1 MPSDLEFDILFLAIK
16 LGINDANLREMYCLV
31 LDFEQFSI
39 FLCDIN
45 FTKAFKW
52 TGFAKE
58 PFKNWL
64 LF

>member
-31 LDFEQFSI
+31 LGFEQFSI

-45 FTKAFKW
+45 FTKAFK
-52 TGFAKE
+52 
-58 PFKNWL
+58 
-64 LF
+64 